1 MSKTTHLRALAKL
14 LTKEGDAVAKYLRFK
29 GLSSSGNKTEKE
41 VTVSLKHCSYCGNI
55 FTPETCRV
63 RIRPK
68 LTLNRNLSK
77 LLERHKE
84 NPEALSK
91 YQRNLVQRYL
101 RSKNV
106 LIKTCLQCSKTS
118 KFPAQ
123 TRELQTKRVQSLKP
137 VVLKTEETESTKI
150 EEKKLTKKQKKRLK
164 KKQLNNRIPQDCMD
178 YSESHT
184 AEVSPVINN
193 KVQSKTA
200 VPSAQNKNSSNLNKV
215 NPAKPGNLARKLAG
229 KNRHQQLSKMLAQD
243 KKDNKPASLSMF
255 LSTL

>member
-14 LTKEGDAVAKYLRFK
+14 LPKEGDAVAKYLRFK
-29 GLSSSGNKTEKE
+29 GLPSGGNKTDKE
-41 VTVSLKHCSYCGNI
+41 IAVSLKHCSYCGNI

-106 LIKTCLQCSKTS
+106 LIKTCLQCSKTN

-123 TRELQTKRVQSLKP
+123 TRELQTKRVKSLKP
-137 VVLKTEETESTKI
+137 VVLKTEETESTKT

-164 KKQLNNRIPQDCMD
+164 KKQLNNLIPQDCMS

-184 AEVSPVINN
+184 TEVNPVIKN

-200 VPSAQNKNSSNLNKV
+200 VPSAQNKNSSNLNKG
-215 NPAKPGNLARKLAG
+215 NPAKPGNLVKKLAG
-229 KNRHQQLSKMLAQD
+229 KNRHQQLSKMLAQE

-255 LSTL
+255 LTTL

>member
-1 MSKTTHLRALAKL
+1 MSKTTHLRALAKSL
-14 LTKEGDAVAKYLRFK
+14 PKEGDAVAKYLRFK
-29 GLSSSGNKTEKE
+29 GLSSGGNKTDKE
-41 VTVSLKHCSYCGNI
+41 IAVSLKHCIYCGNI

-68 LTLNRNLSK
+68 ITLNRNLSK
-77 LLERHKE
+77 LLGRHKE

-101 RSKNV
+101 MSKNV
-106 LIKTCLQCSKTS
+106 LITTCLQCSKTS

-123 TRELQTKRVQSLKP
+123 TRELQTKRVKTLKP
-137 VVLKTEETESTKI
+137 VVPKTEETESTKI

-164 KKQLNNRIPQDCMD
+164 KKQLSNLIPQDCMD

-184 AEVSPVINN
+184 MEGSPVMKN
-193 KVQSKTA
+193 KVPSKTA

-215 NPAKPGNLARKLAG
+215 NPAKPGNLVKKLAG
-229 KNRHQQLSKMLAQD
+229 KNRHQQLSKMLAQE

-255 LSTL
+255 LTTL

>member
-14 LTKEGDAVAKYLRFK
+14 LPKEGDAVAKYLRFK
-29 GLSSSGNKTEKE
+29 GLSSSGNKTDKE
-41 VTVSLKHCSYCGNI
+41 IAVSLKHCSYCGNI

-68 LTLNRNLSK
+68 LSLNRNLSK

-91 YQRNLVQRYL
+91 YQKNLVQRYL

-123 TRELQTKRVQSLKP
+123 TRELQTKRVKSLKP
-137 VVLKTEETESTKI
+137 VVLKTEETESTKT

-164 KKQLNNRIPQDCMD
+164 KKQLNNLIPQDCMS

-184 AEVSPVINN
+184 TEVNPVIKN

-200 VPSAQNKNSSNLNKV
+200 VPCAQNKNSSNLNKG
-215 NPAKPGNLARKLAG
+215 NPAKPGNLVKKLAG
-229 KNRHQQLSKMLAQD
+229 KNRHQQLSKMIAQE

-255 LSTL
+255 LTTL

>member
-14 LTKEGDAVAKYLRFK
+14 LPKEGDAVAKYLRFK
-29 GLSSSGNKTEKE
+29 GLSSGGNKTDKE
-41 VTVSLKHCSYCGNI
+41 IAVSLKHCSYCGNI

-106 LIKTCLQCSKTS
+106 LIKTCLQCSKTN

-123 TRELQTKRVQSLKP
+123 TRELQTKRVKSLKP
-137 VVLKTEETESTKI
+137 VVLKTEETESTKT

-164 KKQLNNRIPQDCMD
+164 KKQLNNLIPQDCMS

-184 AEVSPVINN
+184 TEVNPVIKN

-200 VPSAQNKNSSNLNKV
+200 VPSAQNKNSSNLNKG
-215 NPAKPGNLARKLAG
+215 NPAKPGNLVKKLAG
-229 KNRHQQLSKMLAQD
+229 KNRHQQLSKMLAQE

-255 LSTL
+255 LTTL

>member
-14 LTKEGDAVAKYLRFK
+14 LPKEGDAVAKYLRFK
-29 GLSSSGNKTEKE
+29 GLSSGGNKTDKE
-41 VTVSLKHCSYCGNI
+41 IAVSLKHCSYCGNI

-68 LTLNRNLSK
+68 LSLNRNLSK

-91 YQRNLVQRYL
+91 YQKNLVQRYL

-106 LIKTCLQCSKTS
+106 LIKTCLQCSKTN

-123 TRELQTKRVQSLKP
+123 TRELQTKRVKSLKP
-137 VVLKTEETESTKI
+137 VVLKTEETESTKT

-164 KKQLNNRIPQDCMD
+164 KKQLNNLIPQDCMS

-184 AEVSPVINN
+184 TEVNPVIKN

-200 VPSAQNKNSSNLNKV
+200 VPSAQNKNSSNLNKG
-215 NPAKPGNLARKLAG
+215 NPAKPGNLVKKLAG
-229 KNRHQQLSKMLAQD
+229 KNRHQQLSKMLAQE

-255 LSTL
+255 LTTL

>member
-14 LTKEGDAVAKYLRFK
+14 LPKEGDAVAKYLRFK
-29 GLSSSGNKTEKE
+29 GLSSGGNKTDKE
-41 VTVSLKHCSYCGNI
+41 IAVSLKHCSYCGNI

-106 LIKTCLQCSKTS
+106 LIKTCLQCSKTN

-123 TRELQTKRVQSLKP
+123 TRELQTKRVKSLKP
-137 VVLKTEETESTKI
+137 VVLKTEEPESTKT

-164 KKQLNNRIPQDCMD
+164 KKQLNNLIPQDCMS

-184 AEVSPVINN
+184 TEVNPVIKN

-200 VPSAQNKNSSNLNKV
+200 VPSAQNKNSSNLNKG
-215 NPAKPGNLARKLAG
+215 NPAKPGNLVKKLAG
-229 KNRHQQLSKMLAQD
+229 KNRHQQLSKMLAQE

-255 LSTL
+255 LTTL

>member
-1 MSKTTHLRALAKL
+1 M
-14 LTKEGDAVAKYLRFK
+14 
-29 GLSSSGNKTEKE
+29 
-41 VTVSLKHCSYCGNI
+41 SLKHCIYCGNI

-63 RIRPK
+63 RLRPK
-68 LTLNRNLSK
+68 LTLKRNLSK

-101 RSKNV
+101 RSRN
-106 LIKTCLQCSKTS
+106 LLTKTCLQCSKTS

-123 TRELQTKRVQSLKP
+123 TRELQTKRVRSSKP
-137 VVLKTEETESTKI
+137 VVPKTEETESTKI
-150 EEKKLTKKQKKRLK
+150 KEKKLTKKQKKRLK
-164 KKQLNNRIPQDCMD
+164 KKQLNNLIPCDSMD
-178 YSESHT
+178 LCENHT
-184 AEVSPVINN
+184 VEDGPVMKS

-200 VPSAQNKNSSNLNKV
+200 VSSAQNKNSCSLKKQVKV
-215 NPAKPGNLARKLAG
+215 NPAKPGNLVKKLAG
-229 KNRHQQLSKMLAQD
+229 KNRHQQLSKMLAQE

>member
-14 LTKEGDAVAKYLRFK
+14 LPKEGDAVAKYLRFK
-29 GLSSSGNKTEKE
+29 GLSSGGNKTDKE
-41 VTVSLKHCSYCGNI
+41 IAVSLKHCSYCGNI

-106 LIKTCLQCSKTS
+106 LIKTCLQCSKTN

-123 TRELQTKRVQSLKP
+123 TRELQTKRVKSLKP
-137 VVLKTEETESTKI
+137 VVLKTEETESTKT

-164 KKQLNNRIPQDCMD
+164 KKQLNNLIPQDCMS

-184 AEVSPVINN
+184 TEVNPVIKN

-200 VPSAQNKNSSNLNKV
+200 VPSAQNINSSNLNKG
-215 NPAKPGNLARKLAG
+215 NPAKPGNLVKKLAG
-229 KNRHQQLSKMLAQD
+229 KNRHQQLSKMLAQE

-255 LSTL
+255 LTTL

>member
-14 LTKEGDAVAKYLRFK
+14 LPKEGDAVAKYLRFK
-29 GLSSSGNKTEKE
+29 GLSSGGNKTDKE
-41 VTVSLKHCSYCGNI
+41 IAVSLKHCSYCGNI

-106 LIKTCLQCSKTS
+106 LIKTCLQCSKTN

-123 TRELQTKRVQSLKP
+123 TRELQTKRVKSLKP
-137 VVLKTEETESTKI
+137 VVLKTEETESTKT

-164 KKQLNNRIPQDCMD
+164 KKQLNNLIPQDCMS

-184 AEVSPVINN
+184 TEVNPVIKN
-193 KVQSKTA
+193 KVKSKTA
-200 VPSAQNKNSSNLNKV
+200 VPSAQNKNSSNLNKG
-215 NPAKPGNLARKLAG
+215 NPAKPGNLVKKLAG
-229 KNRHQQLSKMLAQD
+229 KNRHQQLSKMLAQE

-255 LSTL
+255 LTTL

>member
-14 LTKEGDAVAKYLRFK
+14 LPKEGDAVAKYLRFK
-29 GLSSSGNKTEKE
+29 GLSSGGNKTDKE
-41 VTVSLKHCSYCGNI
+41 IAVSLKHCSYCGNI

-106 LIKTCLQCSKTS
+106 LIKTCLQCSKTN

-123 TRELQTKRVQSLKP
+123 TRELQTKRVKSLKP
-137 VVLKTEETESTKI
+137 VVLKTEETESTKT

-164 KKQLNNRIPQDCMD
+164 QKQLNNLIPQDCMS

-184 AEVSPVINN
+184 TEVNPVIKN

-200 VPSAQNKNSSNLNKV
+200 VPSAQNKNSSNLNKG
-215 NPAKPGNLARKLAG
+215 NPAKPGNLVKKLAG
-229 KNRHQQLSKMLAQD
+229 KNRHQQLSKMLAQE

-255 LSTL
+255 LTTL

>member
-14 LTKEGDAVAKYLRFK
+14 LPKEGDAVAKYLRFK
-29 GLSSSGNKTEKE
+29 GLSSGGNKTDKE
-41 VTVSLKHCSYCGNI
+41 IAVSLKHCSYCGNI

-123 TRELQTKRVQSLKP
+123 TRELQTKRVKSLKP
-137 VVLKTEETESTKI
+137 VVLKTEETESTKT

-164 KKQLNNRIPQDCMD
+164 KKQLNNLIPQDCMS

-184 AEVSPVINN
+184 TEVNPVIKN

-200 VPSAQNKNSSNLNKV
+200 VPSAQNKNSSNLNKG
-215 NPAKPGNLARKLAG
+215 NPAKPGNLVKKLAG
-229 KNRHQQLSKMLAQD
+229 KNRHQQLSKMLAQE

-255 LSTL
+255 LTTL